1 MKKQENNY
9 TPESAKP
16 KQTTSNVGSI
26 DYNLLKQMI
35 DESVESVLRKNGVI
49 VESTEKTNDT
59 FTFRV
64 GKHIFEG
71 KISKVK
77 KMS

>member
-1 MKKQENNY
+1 
-9 TPESAKP
+9 
-16 KQTTSNVGSI
+16 
-26 DYNLLKQMI
+26 MI